1 MVEQLLQKVF
11 DKAEELSGKKTV
23 NGKAEYLSGHL
34 LDELRFSISAKSL
47 IRYYREESSPG
58 PEVRDHLA
66 KFLHYR
72 DYEDFI
78 LHHSAAFSL
87 QKSSGK
93 PRKLTRKKGILAL
106 LIFPVVGLS
115 AYVGYRSAEQDC
127 MVWKEDHFEQVN
139 CSGFVHEKRLDPLKL
154 ENFKQIQ
161 VSDTTEFFRDDQP
174 QVWYDKSNGHLEYF
188 SAPGIHPE
196 NGKTLKPIT
205 EYMIQKYI
213 RN

>member
-1 MVEQLLQKVF
+1 MVQQLLQKVF
-11 DKAEELSGKKTV
+11 DKAEKLSGKQTL

-47 IRYYREESSPG
+47 TRYYKEESSPG
-58 PEVRDHLA
+58 PEVRDYLA

-78 LHHSAAFSL
+78 LKHSAAFDL
-87 QKSSGK
+87 QKYSGK
-93 PRKLTRKKGILAL
+93 PRKITRKKVILAL
-106 LIFPVVGLS
+106 LIFPMVGLP
-115 AYVGYRSAEQDC
+115 AYVGYRTAEQAC
-127 MVWKEDHFEQVN
+127 MVWKEDHFEQVS
-139 CSGFVHEKRLDPLKL
+139 CSGSVHEEPINPFKL
-154 ENFKQIQ
+154 ENFKKIQ
-161 VSDTTEFFRDDQP
+161 VSDTTEFFRHDQP